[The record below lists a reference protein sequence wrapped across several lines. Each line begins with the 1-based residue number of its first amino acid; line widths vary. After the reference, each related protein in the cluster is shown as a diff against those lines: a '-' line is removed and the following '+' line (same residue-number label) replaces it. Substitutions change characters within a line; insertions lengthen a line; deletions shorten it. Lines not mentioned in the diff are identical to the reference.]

1 MEMSNNEIVSKFKRA
16 EEKRQQISILA
27 QLNGCSEEKIKQ
39 ILIDEGISEAEIQL
53 FKKRRGRK
61 PGIKNKIKPQ
71 NNSPSEP
78 IAEIEKER
86 LPLSEYNMTYRTG
99 DVLLQQ
105 PEDMTEDEKERFKRI
120 QSIPEVV
127 RKVLQKEVNRLLD
140 EMMELEKQLDTLV
153 NYLNGECK
161 P

>member
-1 MEMSNNEIVSKFKRA
+1 M
-16 EEKRQQISILA
+16 
-27 QLNGCSEEKIKQ
+27 
-39 ILIDEGISEAEIQL
+39 
-53 FKKRRGRK
+53 
-61 PGIKNKIKPQ
+61 
-71 NNSPSEP
+71 
-78 IAEIEKER
+78 
-86 LPLSEYNMTYRTG
+86 PLSECNITYRTG

-105 PEDMTEDEKERFKRI
+105 PEDMKEDEKERFKRI

-153 NYLNGECK
+153 NYLNGECE

>member
-1 MEMSNNEIVSKFKRA
+1 MS
-16 EEKRQQISILA
+16 
-27 QLNGCSEEKIKQ
+27 
-39 ILIDEGISEAEIQL
+39 
-53 FKKRRGRK
+53 
-61 PGIKNKIKPQ
+61 
-71 NNSPSEP
+71 
-78 IAEIEKER
+78 
-86 LPLSEYNMTYRTG
+86 
-99 DVLLQQ
+99 
-105 PEDMTEDEKERFKRI
+105 EDEKERFKRI